1 MQLRCD
7 ILIQWVLTLLIEIGE
22 LPTGVPQNLVPFIT
36 QTGMGM
42 RAELS
47 VFGDDYPTPDGTAVR
62 DYIYVVDLAKAHV
75 IALKRLL
82 EMVSGNKIKSI
93 QKGYIAGTNADTVI
107 DLKDKTVLPGFIDM
121 HVHLESEFNPQVYIK
136 SGHNPQF
143 TLEEI
148 QSITSTAKNYGMS
161 VAAHAH
167 GDMLPLK
174 PPLEKPRPI
183 PPPRR
188 TLFQKSLFSSSLRN
202 ILKHLSNIYCD
213 AIGVEYMYIRKP
225 ERVEWIQN
233 WLNVNDNQP
242 NYDANRK
249 KHILKKL
256 NQAVSF
262 EGFLHTK
269 YVGQKR
275 FSLEGNESL
284 IPGLDAIVER
294 AAEMGVEQFV
304 MGMAHR
310 GRLNVLTNIFGKA
323 AKDIFSEFDGKDYEQ
338 EIFDGDVKYH
348 LGWTSDRK
356 SDNGNKITM
365 NIAPNP
371 SHLETVHGDAAIAGQ
386 GLIYEVVQMA
396 TLDGYKTNGTIHIVV
411 NNQIGFTTNYL
422 DARSST
428 YCTDV
433 GKVTLSPVLH
443 VNADDAEAVVH
454 ASIFALEYRMRF
466 NRDVFLDLLG
476 YRKYGHN
483 EGDEP
488 RFTQPKLYKAISKH
502 SNPRDI
508 YAAKLIAEGVIGDTY
523 VKQLEKEYKDS
534 LEEELED
541 SRKEDKTV
549 ITPFMAEAWK
559 GFDNAREWEMMDA
572 VDTKFSKKKLSAIA
586 KTITELPKDKKFLR
600 KVERLINDRKKMF
613 FETDKLDWAMGELL
627 AYGSLLEEG
636 FGVRI
641 SGQDVERG
649 TFSHRHA
656 VMKVEESEEEVLLLN
671 HLSDTQGDFQIYN
684 SLLSEYGVVGFDYGY
699 AMASPNTLT
708 IWEAQFGDFS
718 NGAQIMIDQYISA
731 AEDKWKLQNG
741 LSLLRHPKAVSTVS
755 ELATGGF
762 QEVIDDVD
770 AVIKKVKTLV
780 FCTGKFYYDLL
791 AAQEEKKRD
800 DIALVRIEQLFPVP
814 ADQMNEVINKYKNA
828 DDIVWAQEEP
838 RNMGAWSHFLMHF
851 EGARNFRVASRRFY
865 ASPAAGSAGSPI
877 TEVEI
882 AEWLVEDGD
891 YVEKDQAIAEVDS
904 DKATLELPAEQAGII
919 SLKAEV
925 GDAVEVGA
933 VVCLIDTSAAKPD
946 GDAPK
951 KEEAKTAPKVE
962 EKKVA
967 APVKESYATGTAS
980 PAAKKI
986 LDEKGIDSSAVKGT
1000 GRDGRITK
1008 DDAVKAN
1015 PSMGTATT
1023 GGTRGESRS
1032 KLSMLRR
1039 KVAEAFSF
1047 CEE

>member
-1 MQLRCD
+1 MDKYSFLNAAH
-7 ILIQWVLTLLIEIGE
+7 TS
-22 LPTGVPQNLVPFIT
+22 FF
-36 QTGMGM
+36 
-42 RAELS
+42 AELYDKYLTS
-47 VFGDDYPTPDGTAVR
+47 PDSIEPSWRAFFQGYDFGMESSLDEL
-62 DYIYVVDLAKAHV
+62 DL
-75 IALKRLL
+75 
-82 EMVSGNKIKSI
+82 
-93 QKGYIAGTNADTVI
+93 Q
-107 DLKDKTVLPGFIDM
+107 DLG
-121 HVHLESEFNPQVYIK
+121 
-136 SGHNPQF
+136 G
-143 TLEEI
+143 
-148 QSITSTAKNYGMS
+148 STAMPQSLQKEFQVIRLIDGYRSRGHLFTKTNPVRERRKYEPSLDIENFGLS
-161 VAAHAH
+161 QS
-167 GDMLPLK
+167 DMNTTFTAG
-174 PPLEKPRPI
+174 EI
-183 PPPRR
+183 IGIGSS
-188 TLFQKSLFSSSLRN
+188 TLDQIIKH
-202 ILKHLSNIYCD
+202 LKHIYCD

-233 WLNVNDNQP
+233 WLNVNDNHP
-242 NYDANRK
+242 NFDTDRK

-256 NQAVSF
+256 SQAVSF
-262 EGFLHTK
+262 ESFLHTK

-356 SDNGNKITM
+356 SDKGNKIKM

-371 SHLETVHGDAAIAGQ
+371 SHLETVGAVVEGIARAKQDAHYADDFSKVLPIVVHGDAAIAGQ
-386 GLIYEVVQMA
+386 GLVYEVVQMA

-443 VNADDAEAVVH
+443 VNSDDAEAVVH
-454 ASIFALEYRMRF
+454 ASLFALEYRMRF

-488 RFTQPKLYKAISKH
+488 RFTQPKLYKAIAKH

-508 YAAKLIAEGVIGDTY
+508 YAARLIEEGVIEDGY
-523 VKQLEKEYKDS
+523 VKELENQYKAD

-549 ITPFMAEAWK
+549 ITPFMADEWK
-559 GFDNAREWEMMDA
+559 GFDNVREWEMMDP
-572 VDTKFSKKKLSAIA
+572 VDTTFDKKKLTAIA
-586 KTITELPKDKKFLR
+586 KVITELPQDKKFLR
-600 KVERLINDRKKMF
+600 KVEKLVKDRKKMF
-613 FETDKLDWAMGELL
+613 FESDKLDWAMGELL
-627 AYGSLLEEG
+627 AYGTLLEEG
-636 FGVRI
+636 FGVRM

-671 HLSDTQGDFQIYN
+671 HLSDQQGKFQIYN

-741 LSLLRHPKAVSTVS
+741 LVMLLPHGYEGQGAEHSSARMERYLQLCARDNMYIADCTTPANMYHLLRRQMKANFRKPLIVFTPKSLLRHPKAVSSVD
-755 ELATGGF
+755 ELASGSF
-762 QEVIDDVD
+762 QEVIDDVTAD
-770 AVIKKVKTLV
+770 AKKVKSLV

-791 AAQEEKKRD
+791 ARREEETRD
-800 DIALVRIEQLFPVP
+800 DVALVRVEQLFPVP
-814 ADQMNEVINKYKNA
+814 SDKMKKIIEKYKSA
-828 DDIVWAQEEP
+828 DDLVWAQEEP
-838 RNMGAWSHFLMHF
+838 KNMGAWSHMLMHF
-851 EGARNFRVASRRFY
+851 DQASTFRVASRRFY
-865 ASPAAGSAGSPI
+865 ASPAAGSAVRSKNRHQQVI
-877 TEVEI
+877 
-882 AEWLVEDGD
+882 D
-891 YVEKDQAIAEVDS
+891 YVF
-904 DKATLELPAEQAGII
+904 DKTKSNMNRP
-919 SLKAEV
+919 SSK
-925 GDAVEVGA
+925 
-933 VVCLIDTSAAKPD
+933 
-946 GDAPK
+946 
-951 KEEAKTAPKVE
+951 
-962 EKKVA
+962 
-967 APVKESYATGTAS
+967 
-980 PAAKKI
+980 AKK
-986 LDEKGIDSSAVKGT
+986 K
-1000 GRDGRITK
+1000 
-1008 DDAVKAN
+1008 
-1015 PSMGTATT
+1015 
-1023 GGTRGESRS
+1023 
-1032 KLSMLRR
+1032 
-1039 KVAEAFSF
+1039 
-1047 CEE
+1047 